1 MKLWI
6 YVLRRLALTIPV
18 LLGVTLITFYLSYGM
33 GDPLAAYVTEKTTDA
48 QYEALAEKHGINEPI
63 SVQYVIYLHSVITF
77 DWGYSEVV
85 DTPVSEALKY
95 RFAAT
100 LELSILAFVVAVVTA
115 LPLGIYSSIR
125 QNRWHDHSIRFFAL
139 LGSAIPIFW
148 FALILQ
154 YIVVELNSYGLLDNW
169 PITYRTDAQLWEIED
184 PIETPTNFLLV
195 DAIAA
200 GSWIHLKD
208 ALQHMILPATV
219 LAYGSMAT
227 IIRLMR
233 GNMLDVL
240 GQDYIRTA
248 RAKGLS
254 EIRIVIVHA
263 LRGGILPV
271 ISFLGPAI
279 AGLLAGSFVVETIFQ
294 INGVGRFYV
303 QAAFNRDYTMILG
316 TSILF
321 TFMTLT
327 FVLISDI
334 MASFLNPTLRDSG
347 GLE

>member
-1 MKLWI
+1 LIQLILK
-6 YVLRRLALTIPV
+6 RLFTYIPV
-18 LLGVTLITFYLSYGM
+18 LLVVVIVTFLMIHAAPGGPFDAERVASPEIIEKLNEAYNLDKPIHVQIYNYLFNAIQ
-33 GDPLAAYVTEKTTDA
+33 GDFGPSFKYPGRTVTELIMSGLPTTI
-48 QYEALAEKHGINEPI
+48 ELA
-63 SVQYVIYLHSVITF
+63 IY
-77 DWGYSEVV
+77 
-85 DTPVSEALKY
+85 
-95 RFAAT
+95 
-100 LELSILAFVVAVVTA
+100 SILFAIFLGVISGLVASLNPGKILDIVPMSIS
-115 LPLGIYSSIR
+115 LLGICIPSI
-125 QNRWHDHSIRFFAL
+125 I
-139 LGSAIPIFW
+139 LGPVLVLIFGIW
-148 FALILQ
+148 YEVLP
-154 YIVVELNSYGLLDNW
+154 VYGWGDN
-169 PITYRTDAQLWEIED
+169 PGD
-184 PIETPTNFLLV
+184 
-195 DAIAA
+195 
-200 GSWIHLKD
+200 K
-208 ALQHMILPATV
+208 ILPTIT
-219 LAYGSMAT
+219 LGTAYAA
-227 IIRLMR
+227 IFARLTR
-233 GNMLDVL
+233 GGMLEIL

>member
-1 MKLWI
+1 MIQLILK
-6 YVLRRLALTIPV
+6 RLFTYIPV
-18 LLGVTLITFYLSYGM
+18 LLVVVIITFLMVHAAPGGPFDAERVASPEIIEKLNEAYNLDKPIHVQIYNYLFNAIQ
-33 GDPLAAYVTEKTTDA
+33 GDFGPSFKYPGRSVTELIMSGLPTTI
-48 QYEALAEKHGINEPI
+48 ELA
-63 SVQYVIYLHSVITF
+63 IY
-77 DWGYSEVV
+77 
-85 DTPVSEALKY
+85 
-95 RFAAT
+95 
-100 LELSILAFVVAVVTA
+100 SILFAIFLGVISGLVASLNPGKILDIVPMSIS
-115 LPLGIYSSIR
+115 LLGICIPSI
-125 QNRWHDHSIRFFAL
+125 I
-139 LGSAIPIFW
+139 LGPVLVLIFGIW
-148 FALILQ
+148 YEVLP
-154 YIVVELNSYGLLDNW
+154 VYGWGDN
-169 PITYRTDAQLWEIED
+169 PGD
-184 PIETPTNFLLV
+184 
-195 DAIAA
+195 
-200 GSWIHLKD
+200 K
-208 ALQHMILPATV
+208 ILPTIT
-219 LAYGSMAT
+219 LGTAYAA
-227 IIRLMR
+227 IFARLTR
-233 GNMLDVL
+233 GGMLEVL

-334 MASFLNPTLRDSG
+334 VASFLNPTLRDSG

>member
-1 MKLWI
+1 MIQLILK
-6 YVLRRLALTIPV
+6 RLFTYIPV
-18 LLGVTLITFYLSYGM
+18 LLVVVIITFLMVHAAPGGPFDAERVASPEIIEKLNEAYNLDKPIHVQIYNYLFNAIQ
-33 GDPLAAYVTEKTTDA
+33 GDFGPSFKYPGRSVTELIMSGLPTTI
-48 QYEALAEKHGINEPI
+48 ELA
-63 SVQYVIYLHSVITF
+63 IY
-77 DWGYSEVV
+77 
-85 DTPVSEALKY
+85 
-95 RFAAT
+95 
-100 LELSILAFVVAVVTA
+100 SILFAIFLGVISGLVASLNPGKILDIVPMSIS
-115 LPLGIYSSIR
+115 LLGICIPSI
-125 QNRWHDHSIRFFAL
+125 I
-139 LGSAIPIFW
+139 LGPVLVLIFGIW
-148 FALILQ
+148 YEVLPV
-154 YIVVELNSYGLLDNW
+154 YGWGDNSGD
-169 PITYRTDAQLWEIED
+169 
-184 PIETPTNFLLV
+184 
-195 DAIAA
+195 
-200 GSWIHLKD
+200 K
-208 ALQHMILPATV
+208 ILPTIT
-219 LAYGSMAT
+219 LGTAYAA
-227 IIRLMR
+227 IFARLTR
-233 GNMLDVL
+233 GGMLEIL

-334 MASFLNPTLRDSG
+334 VASFLNPTLRDSG

>member
-1 MKLWI
+1 MIQLILK
-6 YVLRRLALTIPV
+6 RLFTYIPV
-18 LLGVTLITFYLSYGM
+18 LLVVVIITFLMIHAAPGGPFDAERVASPEIIDKLNEAYNLDKPIHVQIYNYLFNAIQ
-33 GDPLAAYVTEKTTDA
+33 GDFGPSFKYPGRTVTELIMSGLPTTI
-48 QYEALAEKHGINEPI
+48 ELA
-63 SVQYVIYLHSVITF
+63 IY
-77 DWGYSEVV
+77 
-85 DTPVSEALKY
+85 
-95 RFAAT
+95 
-100 LELSILAFVVAVVTA
+100 SILFAIFLGVISGLVASLNPGKILDIVPMSIS
-115 LPLGIYSSIR
+115 LLGICIPSI
-125 QNRWHDHSIRFFAL
+125 I
-139 LGSAIPIFW
+139 LGPVLVLIFGIW
-148 FALILQ
+148 YEVLP
-154 YIVVELNSYGLLDNW
+154 VYGWGDN
-169 PITYRTDAQLWEIED
+169 PGD
-184 PIETPTNFLLV
+184 
-195 DAIAA
+195 
-200 GSWIHLKD
+200 K
-208 ALQHMILPATV
+208 ILPTIT
-219 LAYGSMAT
+219 LGTAYAA
-227 IIRLMR
+227 IFARLTR
-233 GNMLDVL
+233 GGMLEIL

-294 INGVGRFYV
+294 INEVGRFYV

-334 MASFLNPTLRDSG
+334 AASFLNPTLRDSG

>member
-1 MKLWI
+1 LIQLILK
-6 YVLRRLALTIPV
+6 RLFTYIPV
-18 LLGVTLITFYLSYGM
+18 LLVVVIITFLMIHAAPGGPFDAERVASPEIIEKLNEAYNLDKPIHVQIYNYLFNAIQ
-33 GDPLAAYVTEKTTDA
+33 GDFGPSFKYPGRTVTELIMSGLPTTI
-48 QYEALAEKHGINEPI
+48 ELA
-63 SVQYVIYLHSVITF
+63 IY
-77 DWGYSEVV
+77 
-85 DTPVSEALKY
+85 
-95 RFAAT
+95 
-100 LELSILAFVVAVVTA
+100 SILFAIFLGVISGLVASLNPGKILDIVPMSIS
-115 LPLGIYSSIR
+115 LLGICIPSI
-125 QNRWHDHSIRFFAL
+125 I
-139 LGSAIPIFW
+139 LGPVLVLIFGIW
-148 FALILQ
+148 YEVLP
-154 YIVVELNSYGLLDNW
+154 VYGWGDN
-169 PITYRTDAQLWEIED
+169 PGD
-184 PIETPTNFLLV
+184 
-195 DAIAA
+195 
-200 GSWIHLKD
+200 K
-208 ALQHMILPATV
+208 ILPTIT
-219 LAYGSMAT
+219 LGTAYAA
-227 IIRLMR
+227 IFARLTR
-233 GNMLDVL
+233 GGMLEIL

-334 MASFLNPTLRDSG
+334 VASFLNPTLRDSG

>member
-1 MKLWI
+1 MIQLILK
-6 YVLRRLALTIPV
+6 RLFTYIPV
-18 LLGVTLITFYLSYGM
+18 LLVVVIITFLMVHAAPGGPFDAERVASPEIIEKLNEAYKLDKPIHVQIYNYLFNAIQ
-33 GDPLAAYVTEKTTDA
+33 GDFGPSFKYPGRSVTELIMSGLPTTI
-48 QYEALAEKHGINEPI
+48 ELA
-63 SVQYVIYLHSVITF
+63 IY
-77 DWGYSEVV
+77 
-85 DTPVSEALKY
+85 
-95 RFAAT
+95 
-100 LELSILAFVVAVVTA
+100 SILFAIFLGVISGLVASLNPGKILDIVPMSIS
-115 LPLGIYSSIR
+115 LLGICIPSI
-125 QNRWHDHSIRFFAL
+125 I
-139 LGSAIPIFW
+139 LGPVLVLIFGIW
-148 FALILQ
+148 YEVLP
-154 YIVVELNSYGLLDNW
+154 VYGWGDN
-169 PITYRTDAQLWEIED
+169 PGD
-184 PIETPTNFLLV
+184 
-195 DAIAA
+195 
-200 GSWIHLKD
+200 K
-208 ALQHMILPATV
+208 ILPTIT
-219 LAYGSMAT
+219 LGTAYAA
-227 IIRLMR
+227 IFARLTR
-233 GNMLDVL
+233 GGMLEIL

-254 EIRIVIVHA
+254 EIRIVTVHA

-334 MASFLNPTLRDSG
+334 VASFLNPTLRDSG

>member
-1 MKLWI
+1 MIQLILK
-6 YVLRRLALTIPV
+6 RLFTYIPV
-18 LLGVTLITFYLSYGM
+18 LLVVVIITFLMIHAAPGGPFDAERVASPEIIEKLNEAYNLDKPLHVQIYNYLFNAIQ
-33 GDPLAAYVTEKTTDA
+33 GDFGPSFKYPGRTVTELSMSGLPTTI
-48 QYEALAEKHGINEPI
+48 ELA
-63 SVQYVIYLHSVITF
+63 IY
-77 DWGYSEVV
+77 
-85 DTPVSEALKY
+85 
-95 RFAAT
+95 
-100 LELSILAFVVAVVTA
+100 SILFAIFLGVISGLVASLNPGKILDIVPMSIS
-115 LPLGIYSSIR
+115 LLGICIPSI
-125 QNRWHDHSIRFFAL
+125 I
-139 LGSAIPIFW
+139 LGPVLVLIFGIW
-148 FALILQ
+148 YEVLP
-154 YIVVELNSYGLLDNW
+154 VYGWGDN
-169 PITYRTDAQLWEIED
+169 PGD
-184 PIETPTNFLLV
+184 
-195 DAIAA
+195 
-200 GSWIHLKD
+200 K
-208 ALQHMILPATV
+208 ILPTIT
-219 LAYGSMAT
+219 LGTAYAA
-227 IIRLMR
+227 IFARLTR
-233 GNMLDVL
+233 GGMLEIL

-334 MASFLNPTLRDSG
+334 VASFLNPTLRDSG

>member
-1 MKLWI
+1 MIQLILK
-6 YVLRRLALTIPV
+6 RLFTYIPV
-18 LLGVTLITFYLSYGM
+18 LLVVVIITFLMIHAAPGGPFDAERVASPEIIEKLNEAYNLDKPIHVQIYNYLFNAIQ
-33 GDPLAAYVTEKTTDA
+33 GDFGPSFKYPGRTVTELIMSGLPTTI
-48 QYEALAEKHGINEPI
+48 ELA
-63 SVQYVIYLHSVITF
+63 IY
-77 DWGYSEVV
+77 
-85 DTPVSEALKY
+85 
-95 RFAAT
+95 
-100 LELSILAFVVAVVTA
+100 SILFAIFLGVISGLVASLNPGKILDIVPMSIS
-115 LPLGIYSSIR
+115 LLGICIPSI
-125 QNRWHDHSIRFFAL
+125 I
-139 LGSAIPIFW
+139 LGPVLVLIFGIWYEVLPI
-148 FALILQ
+148 
-154 YIVVELNSYGLLDNW
+154 YGWGDN
-169 PITYRTDAQLWEIED
+169 PGD
-184 PIETPTNFLLV
+184 
-195 DAIAA
+195 
-200 GSWIHLKD
+200 K
-208 ALQHMILPATV
+208 ILPTIT
-219 LAYGSMAT
+219 LGTAYAA
-227 IIRLMR
+227 IFARLTR
-233 GNMLDVL
+233 GGMLEIL

-254 EIRIVIVHA
+254 EIRIVVVHA

-334 MASFLNPTLRDSG
+334 LASFLNPTLRDSG

>member
-1 MKLWI
+1 MIQLILK
-6 YVLRRLALTIPV
+6 RLFTYIPV
-18 LLGVTLITFYLSYGM
+18 LLVVVIVTFLMIHAAPGGPFDAERVASPEIIEKLNEAYNLDKPIHVQIYNYLFNAIQ
-33 GDPLAAYVTEKTTDA
+33 GDFGPSFKYPGRSVTELIMSGLPTTI
-48 QYEALAEKHGINEPI
+48 ELA
-63 SVQYVIYLHSVITF
+63 IY
-77 DWGYSEVV
+77 
-85 DTPVSEALKY
+85 
-95 RFAAT
+95 
-100 LELSILAFVVAVVTA
+100 SILFAIFLGVISGLVASLNPGKILDIVPMSIS
-115 LPLGIYSSIR
+115 LLGICIPSI
-125 QNRWHDHSIRFFAL
+125 I
-139 LGSAIPIFW
+139 LGPVLVLIFGIW
-148 FALILQ
+148 YEVLP
-154 YIVVELNSYGLLDNW
+154 VYGWGDN
-169 PITYRTDAQLWEIED
+169 PGD
-184 PIETPTNFLLV
+184 
-195 DAIAA
+195 
-200 GSWIHLKD
+200 K
-208 ALQHMILPATV
+208 ILPTIT
-219 LAYGSMAT
+219 LGTAYAA
-227 IIRLMR
+227 IFARLTR
-233 GNMLDVL
+233 GGMLEIL

-334 MASFLNPTLRDSG
+334 VASFLNPTLRDSG

>member
-1 MKLWI
+1 MIQLILK
-6 YVLRRLALTIPV
+6 RLFTYIPV
-18 LLGVTLITFYLSYGM
+18 LLVVVIITFLMIHAAPGGPFDAERVASPEIIEKLNEAYNLDKPIHVQIYNYLINAIQ
-33 GDPLAAYVTEKTTDA
+33 GDFGPSFKYPGRTVTELVMSGLPTTV
-48 QYEALAEKHGINEPI
+48 ELA
-63 SVQYVIYLHSVITF
+63 IY
-77 DWGYSEVV
+77 
-85 DTPVSEALKY
+85 
-95 RFAAT
+95 
-100 LELSILAFVVAVVTA
+100 SILFAIFLGVISGLVASLNPGKILDIVPMSIS
-115 LPLGIYSSIR
+115 LLGICIPSI
-125 QNRWHDHSIRFFAL
+125 I
-139 LGSAIPIFW
+139 LGPVLVLIFGIW
-148 FALILQ
+148 YEVLP
-154 YIVVELNSYGLLDNW
+154 VYGWGDN
-169 PITYRTDAQLWEIED
+169 PGD
-184 PIETPTNFLLV
+184 
-195 DAIAA
+195 
-200 GSWIHLKD
+200 K
-208 ALQHMILPATV
+208 ILPTIT
-219 LAYGSMAT
+219 LGTAYAA
-227 IIRLMR
+227 IFARLTR
-233 GNMLDVL
+233 GGMLEIL

-334 MASFLNPTLRDSG
+334 AASFLNPTLRDSG

>member
-1 MKLWI
+1 MIQLILK
-6 YVLRRLALTIPV
+6 RLFTYIPV
-18 LLGVTLITFYLSYGM
+18 LLVVVIITFLMVHAAPGGPFDAERVASPEIIEKLNEAYNLDKPLHVQIYNYLFNAIQ
-33 GDPLAAYVTEKTTDA
+33 GDFGPSFKYPGRTVTELIMSGLPTTI
-48 QYEALAEKHGINEPI
+48 ELA
-63 SVQYVIYLHSVITF
+63 IY
-77 DWGYSEVV
+77 
-85 DTPVSEALKY
+85 
-95 RFAAT
+95 
-100 LELSILAFVVAVVTA
+100 SILFAIFLGVISGLVASLNPGKILDLVPMSIS
-115 LPLGIYSSIR
+115 LLGICIPSI
-125 QNRWHDHSIRFFAL
+125 I
-139 LGSAIPIFW
+139 LGPVLVLIFGIW
-148 FALILQ
+148 YEVLP
-154 YIVVELNSYGLLDNW
+154 VYGWGDN
-169 PITYRTDAQLWEIED
+169 PGD
-184 PIETPTNFLLV
+184 
-195 DAIAA
+195 
-200 GSWIHLKD
+200 K
-208 ALQHMILPATV
+208 ILPTIT
-219 LAYGSMAT
+219 LGTAYAA
-227 IIRLMR
+227 IFARLTR
-233 GNMLDVL
+233 GGMLEIL

-254 EIRIVIVHA
+254 EIMIVIVHA

-334 MASFLNPTLRDSG
+334 VASFLNPTLRDSG

>member
-1 MKLWI
+1 MIQLILK
-6 YVLRRLALTIPV
+6 RLFTYIPV
-18 LLGVTLITFYLSYGM
+18 LLVVVIITFLMIHAAPGGPFDAERVASPEIIEKLNEAYNLDKPLHVQIYNYLFNAIQ
-33 GDPLAAYVTEKTTDA
+33 GDFGPSFKYPGRTVTELIMSGLPTTI
-48 QYEALAEKHGINEPI
+48 ELA
-63 SVQYVIYLHSVITF
+63 IY
-77 DWGYSEVV
+77 
-85 DTPVSEALKY
+85 
-95 RFAAT
+95 
-100 LELSILAFVVAVVTA
+100 SILFAIFLGVISGLVASLNPGKILDIVPMSIS
-115 LPLGIYSSIR
+115 LLGICIPSI
-125 QNRWHDHSIRFFAL
+125 I
-139 LGSAIPIFW
+139 LGPVLVLIFGIW
-148 FALILQ
+148 YEVLP
-154 YIVVELNSYGLLDNW
+154 VYGWGDN
-169 PITYRTDAQLWEIED
+169 PGD
-184 PIETPTNFLLV
+184 
-195 DAIAA
+195 
-200 GSWIHLKD
+200 K
-208 ALQHMILPATV
+208 ILPTIT
-219 LAYGSMAT
+219 LGTAYAA
-227 IIRLMR
+227 IFARLTR
-233 GNMLDVL
+233 GGMLEIL

-334 MASFLNPTLRDSG
+334 VASFLNPTLRDSG

>member
-1 MKLWI
+1 MIQLILK
-6 YVLRRLALTIPV
+6 RLFTYIPV
-18 LLGVTLITFYLSYGM
+18 LLVVVIITFLMIHAAPGGPFDAERVASPEIIEKLNEAYNLDKPIHVQIYNYLFNAIQ
-33 GDPLAAYVTEKTTDA
+33 GDFGPSFKYPGRTVAELIMSGLPTTIELAIYSIFFAIFLGV
-48 QYEALAEKHGINEPI
+48 I
-63 SVQYVIYLHSVITF
+63 SGLVASLNPGKILDIV
-77 DWGYSEVV
+77 
-85 DTPVSEALKY
+85 PM
-95 RFAAT
+95 
-100 LELSILAFVVAVVTA
+100 SISL
-115 LPLGIYSSIR
+115 LGICIPSI
-125 QNRWHDHSIRFFAL
+125 I
-139 LGSAIPIFW
+139 LGPVLVLIFGIW
-148 FALILQ
+148 YEVLP
-154 YIVVELNSYGLLDNW
+154 VYGWGDN
-169 PITYRTDAQLWEIED
+169 PGD
-184 PIETPTNFLLV
+184 
-195 DAIAA
+195 
-200 GSWIHLKD
+200 K
-208 ALQHMILPATV
+208 ILPTIT
-219 LAYGSMAT
+219 LGTAYAA
-227 IIRLMR
+227 IFARLTR
-233 GNMLDVL
+233 GGMLEIL

-334 MASFLNPTLRDSG
+334 VASFLNPTLRDSG

>member
-1 MKLWI
+1 MIQLFLK
-6 YVLRRLALTIPV
+6 RLFTYIPV
-18 LLGVTLITFYLSYGM
+18 LLVVVIITFLMIHAAPGGPFDAERVASPEIIEKLNEAYNLDKPIHVQIYNYLFNAIQ
-33 GDPLAAYVTEKTTDA
+33 GDFGPSFKYPGRTVTELIMSGLPTTI
-48 QYEALAEKHGINEPI
+48 ELA
-63 SVQYVIYLHSVITF
+63 IY
-77 DWGYSEVV
+77 
-85 DTPVSEALKY
+85 
-95 RFAAT
+95 
-100 LELSILAFVVAVVTA
+100 SILFAIFLGVISGLVASLNPGKILDIVPMSIS
-115 LPLGIYSSIR
+115 LLGICIPSI
-125 QNRWHDHSIRFFAL
+125 I
-139 LGSAIPIFW
+139 LGPVLVLIFGIW
-148 FALILQ
+148 YEVLP
-154 YIVVELNSYGLLDNW
+154 VYGWGDN
-169 PITYRTDAQLWEIED
+169 PGD
-184 PIETPTNFLLV
+184 
-195 DAIAA
+195 
-200 GSWIHLKD
+200 K
-208 ALQHMILPATV
+208 ILPTIT
-219 LAYGSMAT
+219 LGTAYAA
-227 IIRLMR
+227 IFARLTR
-233 GNMLDVL
+233 GGMLEIL

-334 MASFLNPTLRDSG
+334 VASFLNPTLRDSG

>member
-1 MKLWI
+1 MIQLILK
-6 YVLRRLALTIPV
+6 RLFTYIPV
-18 LLGVTLITFYLSYGM
+18 LLVVVIITFLMIHAAPGGPFDAERVASPEIIEKLNEAYNLDKPIYIQIYNYLFNAIQ
-33 GDPLAAYVTEKTTDA
+33 GDFGPSFKYPGRTVTELIMSGLPTTI
-48 QYEALAEKHGINEPI
+48 ELA
-63 SVQYVIYLHSVITF
+63 IY
-77 DWGYSEVV
+77 
-85 DTPVSEALKY
+85 
-95 RFAAT
+95 
-100 LELSILAFVVAVVTA
+100 SILFAIFLGVISGLVASLNPGKILDIVPMSIS
-115 LPLGIYSSIR
+115 LLGICIPSI
-125 QNRWHDHSIRFFAL
+125 I
-139 LGSAIPIFW
+139 LGPVLVLIFGIW
-148 FALILQ
+148 YEVLP
-154 YIVVELNSYGLLDNW
+154 VYGWGDN
-169 PITYRTDAQLWEIED
+169 PGD
-184 PIETPTNFLLV
+184 
-195 DAIAA
+195 
-200 GSWIHLKD
+200 K
-208 ALQHMILPATV
+208 ILPTIT
-219 LAYGSMAT
+219 LGTAYAA
-227 IIRLMR
+227 IFARLTR
-233 GNMLDVL
+233 GGMLEIL

-294 INGVGRFYV
+294 INGIGRFYV

-334 MASFLNPTLRDSG
+334 VASFLNPTLRDSG

>member
-1 MKLWI
+1 MIQLILK
-6 YVLRRLALTIPV
+6 RLFTYIPV
-18 LLGVTLITFYLSYGM
+18 LLVVVIITFLMVHAAPGGPFDAERVASPEIIEKLNEAYNLDKPIHVQIYNYLFNAIQ
-33 GDPLAAYVTEKTTDA
+33 GDFGPSFKYPGRSVTELIMSGLPTTI
-48 QYEALAEKHGINEPI
+48 ELA
-63 SVQYVIYLHSVITF
+63 IY
-77 DWGYSEVV
+77 
-85 DTPVSEALKY
+85 
-95 RFAAT
+95 
-100 LELSILAFVVAVVTA
+100 SILFAIFLGVISGLVASLNPGKILDLVPMSIS
-115 LPLGIYSSIR
+115 LLGICIPSI
-125 QNRWHDHSIRFFAL
+125 I
-139 LGSAIPIFW
+139 LGPVLVLIFGIW
-148 FALILQ
+148 YEVLP
-154 YIVVELNSYGLLDNW
+154 VYGWGDN
-169 PITYRTDAQLWEIED
+169 PGD
-184 PIETPTNFLLV
+184 
-195 DAIAA
+195 
-200 GSWIHLKD
+200 K
-208 ALQHMILPATV
+208 ILPTIT
-219 LAYGSMAT
+219 LGTAYAA
-227 IIRLMR
+227 IFARLTR
-233 GNMLDVL
+233 GGMLEIL

-334 MASFLNPTLRDSG
+334 VASFLNPTLRDSG

>member
-1 MKLWI
+1 MIQLILK
-6 YVLRRLALTIPV
+6 RLFTYIPV
-18 LLGVTLITFYLSYGM
+18 LLVVVIITFLMIHAAPGGPFDAERVASPEIIEKLNEAYNLDKPIHVQIYNYLFNAIQ
-33 GDPLAAYVTEKTTDA
+33 GDFGPSFKYPGRTVTELIMSGLPTTI
-48 QYEALAEKHGINEPI
+48 ELA
-63 SVQYVIYLHSVITF
+63 IY
-77 DWGYSEVV
+77 
-85 DTPVSEALKY
+85 
-95 RFAAT
+95 
-100 LELSILAFVVAVVTA
+100 SILFAIFLGVISGLVASLNPGKILDIVPMSIS
-115 LPLGIYSSIR
+115 LLGICIPSI
-125 QNRWHDHSIRFFAL
+125 ILGPAL
-139 LGSAIPIFW
+139 VLIFGIW
-148 FALILQ
+148 YEVLP
-154 YIVVELNSYGLLDNW
+154 VYGWGDN
-169 PITYRTDAQLWEIED
+169 PGD
-184 PIETPTNFLLV
+184 
-195 DAIAA
+195 
-200 GSWIHLKD
+200 K
-208 ALQHMILPATV
+208 ILPTIT
-219 LAYGSMAT
+219 LGTAYAA
-227 IIRLMR
+227 IFARLTR
-233 GNMLDVL
+233 GGMLEIL

-334 MASFLNPTLRDSG
+334 VASFLNPTLRDSG

>member
-1 MKLWI
+1 MIQLILK
-6 YVLRRLALTIPV
+6 RLFTYIPV
-18 LLGVTLITFYLSYGM
+18 LLVVVIVTFLMIHAAPGGPFDAERVASPEIIEKLNEAYNLDKPIYIQIYNYLFNAIQ
-33 GDPLAAYVTEKTTDA
+33 GDFGPSFKYPGRTVTELIMSGLPTTI
-48 QYEALAEKHGINEPI
+48 ELA
-63 SVQYVIYLHSVITF
+63 IY
-77 DWGYSEVV
+77 
-85 DTPVSEALKY
+85 
-95 RFAAT
+95 
-100 LELSILAFVVAVVTA
+100 SILFAIFLGVISGLVASLNPGKILDIVPMSIS
-115 LPLGIYSSIR
+115 LLGICIPSI
-125 QNRWHDHSIRFFAL
+125 I
-139 LGSAIPIFW
+139 LGPVLVLIFGIW
-148 FALILQ
+148 YEVLP
-154 YIVVELNSYGLLDNW
+154 VYGWGDN
-169 PITYRTDAQLWEIED
+169 PGD
-184 PIETPTNFLLV
+184 
-195 DAIAA
+195 
-200 GSWIHLKD
+200 K
-208 ALQHMILPATV
+208 ILPTIT
-219 LAYGSMAT
+219 LGTAYAA
-227 IIRLMR
+227 IFARLTR
-233 GNMLDVL
+233 GGMLEIL

-334 MASFLNPTLRDSG
+334 VASFLNPTLRDSG

>member
-1 MKLWI
+1 MIQLILK
-6 YVLRRLALTIPV
+6 RLFTYIPV
-18 LLGVTLITFYLSYGM
+18 LLVVVIITFLMIHAAPGGPFDAERVASPEIIEKLNEAYNLDKPIHVQIYNYLFNAIQ
-33 GDPLAAYVTEKTTDA
+33 GDFGPSFKYPGRTVTELIMSGLPTTI
-48 QYEALAEKHGINEPI
+48 ELA
-63 SVQYVIYLHSVITF
+63 IY
-77 DWGYSEVV
+77 
-85 DTPVSEALKY
+85 
-95 RFAAT
+95 
-100 LELSILAFVVAVVTA
+100 SILFAIFLGVISGLVASLNPGKILDIVPMSIS
-115 LPLGIYSSIR
+115 LLGICIPSI
-125 QNRWHDHSIRFFAL
+125 I
-139 LGSAIPIFW
+139 LGPSLVLIFGIW
-148 FALILQ
+148 YEVLP
-154 YIVVELNSYGLLDNW
+154 VYGWGDN
-169 PITYRTDAQLWEIED
+169 PGD
-184 PIETPTNFLLV
+184 
-195 DAIAA
+195 
-200 GSWIHLKD
+200 K
-208 ALQHMILPATV
+208 ILPTIT
-219 LAYGSMAT
+219 LGTAYAA
-227 IIRLMR
+227 IFARLTR
-233 GNMLDVL
+233 GGMLEIL

-334 MASFLNPTLRDSG
+334 VASFLNPTLRDSG

>member
-1 MKLWI
+1 MIQLILK
-6 YVLRRLALTIPV
+6 RLFTYIPV
-18 LLGVTLITFYLSYGM
+18 LLVVVIITFLMIHAAPGGPFDAERVASPEIIEKLNEAYNLDKPIHVQIYNYLFNAIQ
-33 GDPLAAYVTEKTTDA
+33 GDFGPSFKYPGRTVTELIMSGLPTTI
-48 QYEALAEKHGINEPI
+48 ELA
-63 SVQYVIYLHSVITF
+63 IY
-77 DWGYSEVV
+77 
-85 DTPVSEALKY
+85 
-95 RFAAT
+95 
-100 LELSILAFVVAVVTA
+100 SILFAIFLGVISGLVASLNPGKILDIVPMSIS
-115 LPLGIYSSIR
+115 LLGICIPSI
-125 QNRWHDHSIRFFAL
+125 I
-139 LGSAIPIFW
+139 LGPVLVLIFGIW
-148 FALILQ
+148 YEVLP
-154 YIVVELNSYGLLDNW
+154 VYGWGDN
-169 PITYRTDAQLWEIED
+169 PGD
-184 PIETPTNFLLV
+184 
-195 DAIAA
+195 
-200 GSWIHLKD
+200 K
-208 ALQHMILPATV
+208 ILPTIT
-219 LAYGSMAT
+219 LGTAYAA
-227 IIRLMR
+227 IFARLTR
-233 GNMLDVL
+233 GGMLEIL

-303 QAAFNRDYTMILG
+303 QAAFNRDYMMILG

-334 MASFLNPTLRDSG
+334 IASFLNPTLRDSG

>member
-1 MKLWI
+1 LIQLILK
-6 YVLRRLALTIPV
+6 RLFTYIPV
-18 LLGVTLITFYLSYGM
+18 LLVVVIITFLMIHAAPGGPFDAERVASPEIIEKLNEAYNLDKPIHVQIYNYLFNAIQ
-33 GDPLAAYVTEKTTDA
+33 GDFGPSFKYPGRTVAELIMSGLPTTVELA
-48 QYEALAEKHGINEPI
+48 
-63 SVQYVIYLHSVITF
+63 IY
-77 DWGYSEVV
+77 
-85 DTPVSEALKY
+85 
-95 RFAAT
+95 
-100 LELSILAFVVAVVTA
+100 SILFAIFLGVISGLVASLNPGKILDIVPMSIS
-115 LPLGIYSSIR
+115 LLGICIPSI
-125 QNRWHDHSIRFFAL
+125 I
-139 LGSAIPIFW
+139 LGPVLVLIFGIW
-148 FALILQ
+148 YEVLP
-154 YIVVELNSYGLLDNW
+154 VYGWGDN
-169 PITYRTDAQLWEIED
+169 PGD
-184 PIETPTNFLLV
+184 
-195 DAIAA
+195 
-200 GSWIHLKD
+200 K
-208 ALQHMILPATV
+208 ILPTIT
-219 LAYGSMAT
+219 LGTAYAA
-227 IIRLMR
+227 IFARLTR
-233 GNMLDVL
+233 GGMLEIL

-254 EIRIVIVHA
+254 EIRIVIIHA

-334 MASFLNPTLRDSG
+334 VASFLNPTLRDSG

>member
-1 MKLWI
+1 MIQLILK
-6 YVLRRLALTIPV
+6 RLFTYIPV
-18 LLGVTLITFYLSYGM
+18 LLVVVIITFLMIHAAPGGPFDAERVASPEIIEKLNEAYNLDKPVHVQIYNYLFNAIQ
-33 GDPLAAYVTEKTTDA
+33 GDFGPSFKYPGRTVTELIMSGLPTTI
-48 QYEALAEKHGINEPI
+48 ELAIYSIFFAIFLGVI
-63 SVQYVIYLHSVITF
+63 SGLVASLNPGKILDIV
-77 DWGYSEVV
+77 
-85 DTPVSEALKY
+85 PM
-95 RFAAT
+95 
-100 LELSILAFVVAVVTA
+100 SISL
-115 LPLGIYSSIR
+115 LGICIPSI
-125 QNRWHDHSIRFFAL
+125 I
-139 LGSAIPIFW
+139 LGPVLVLIFGIW
-148 FALILQ
+148 YEVLP
-154 YIVVELNSYGLLDNW
+154 VYGWGDN
-169 PITYRTDAQLWEIED
+169 PGD
-184 PIETPTNFLLV
+184 
-195 DAIAA
+195 
-200 GSWIHLKD
+200 K
-208 ALQHMILPATV
+208 ILPTIT
-219 LAYGSMAT
+219 LGTAYAA
-227 IIRLMR
+227 IFARLTR
-233 GNMLDVL
+233 GGMLEIL

-334 MASFLNPTLRDSG
+334 VASFLNPTLRDSG

>member
-1 MKLWI
+1 MIHAAPGGPFDAERVASPEIIDKLNEAYNLDKPIHVQI
-6 YVLRRLALTIPV
+6 YN
-18 LLGVTLITFYLSYGM
+18 YLFNAIQ
-33 GDPLAAYVTEKTTDA
+33 GDFGPSFKYPGRTVTELIMSGLPT
-48 QYEALAEKHGINEPI
+48 
-63 SVQYVIYLHSVITF
+63 
-77 DWGYSEVV
+77 
-85 DTPVSEALKY
+85 
-95 RFAAT
+95 T
-100 LELSILAFVVAVVTA
+100 LELAIYSILFAIFLGVISGLVASLNPGKILDIVPMSIS
-115 LPLGIYSSIR
+115 LLGICIPSI
-125 QNRWHDHSIRFFAL
+125 I
-139 LGSAIPIFW
+139 LGPVLVLIFGIW
-148 FALILQ
+148 YEVLP
-154 YIVVELNSYGLLDNW
+154 VYGWGDN
-169 PITYRTDAQLWEIED
+169 PGD
-184 PIETPTNFLLV
+184 
-195 DAIAA
+195 
-200 GSWIHLKD
+200 K
-208 ALQHMILPATV
+208 ILPTIT
-219 LAYGSMAT
+219 LGTAYAA
-227 IIRLMR
+227 IFARLTR
-233 GNMLDVL
+233 GGMLEIL

-334 MASFLNPTLRDSG
+334 VASFLNPTLRDSG

>member
-1 MKLWI
+1 MIQLILK
-6 YVLRRLALTIPV
+6 RLFTYIPV
-18 LLGVTLITFYLSYGM
+18 LLVVVIITFLMIHAAPGGPFDAERVASPEIIEKLNEAYNLDKPIHVQIYNYLFNAIQ
-33 GDPLAAYVTEKTTDA
+33 GDFGPSFKYPGRSVTELIMSGLPTTI
-48 QYEALAEKHGINEPI
+48 ELA
-63 SVQYVIYLHSVITF
+63 IY
-77 DWGYSEVV
+77 
-85 DTPVSEALKY
+85 
-95 RFAAT
+95 
-100 LELSILAFVVAVVTA
+100 SILFAILLGVISGLVASLNPGKILDIVPMSIS
-115 LPLGIYSSIR
+115 LLGICIPSI
-125 QNRWHDHSIRFFAL
+125 I
-139 LGSAIPIFW
+139 LGPVLVLIFGIW
-148 FALILQ
+148 YEVLP
-154 YIVVELNSYGLLDNW
+154 VYGWGDN
-169 PITYRTDAQLWEIED
+169 PGD
-184 PIETPTNFLLV
+184 
-195 DAIAA
+195 
-200 GSWIHLKD
+200 K
-208 ALQHMILPATV
+208 ILPTIT
-219 LAYGSMAT
+219 LGTAYAA
-227 IIRLMR
+227 IFARLTR
-233 GNMLDVL
+233 GGMLEIL

-334 MASFLNPTLRDSG
+334 VASFLNPTLRDSG

>member
-1 MKLWI
+1 MIQLILK
-6 YVLRRLALTIPV
+6 RLFTYIPV
-18 LLGVTLITFYLSYGM
+18 LLVVVIITFLMIHAAPGGPFDAERVASPEIIEKLNEAYNLDKPIHVQIYNYLYNAIQ
-33 GDPLAAYVTEKTTDA
+33 GDFGPSFKYPGRTVTELIMSGLPTTI
-48 QYEALAEKHGINEPI
+48 ELA
-63 SVQYVIYLHSVITF
+63 IY
-77 DWGYSEVV
+77 
-85 DTPVSEALKY
+85 
-95 RFAAT
+95 
-100 LELSILAFVVAVVTA
+100 SILFAIFLGVISGLVASLNPGKILDIVPMSIS
-115 LPLGIYSSIR
+115 LLGICIPSI
-125 QNRWHDHSIRFFAL
+125 I
-139 LGSAIPIFW
+139 LGPVLVLIFGIW
-148 FALILQ
+148 YEVLP
-154 YIVVELNSYGLLDNW
+154 VYGWGDN
-169 PITYRTDAQLWEIED
+169 PGD
-184 PIETPTNFLLV
+184 
-195 DAIAA
+195 
-200 GSWIHLKD
+200 K
-208 ALQHMILPATV
+208 ILPTIT
-219 LAYGSMAT
+219 LGTAYAA
-227 IIRLMR
+227 IFARLTR
-233 GNMLDVL
+233 GGMLEIL

>member
-1 MKLWI
+1 MIQLILK
-6 YVLRRLALTIPV
+6 RLFTYIPV
-18 LLGVTLITFYLSYGM
+18 LLVVVIITFLMIHAAPGGPFDAERVASPEIIEKLNEAYNLDKPIHVQIYNYLFNAIQ
-33 GDPLAAYVTEKTTDA
+33 GDFGPSFKYPGRTVTELIMSGLPTTI
-48 QYEALAEKHGINEPI
+48 ELA
-63 SVQYVIYLHSVITF
+63 IY
-77 DWGYSEVV
+77 
-85 DTPVSEALKY
+85 
-95 RFAAT
+95 
-100 LELSILAFVVAVVTA
+100 SILFAIFLGVISGLVASLNPGKILDIVPMSIS
-115 LPLGIYSSIR
+115 LLGICIPSI
-125 QNRWHDHSIRFFAL
+125 I
-139 LGSAIPIFW
+139 LGPVLVLIFGIW
-148 FALILQ
+148 YEVLP
-154 YIVVELNSYGLLDNW
+154 VYGWGDN
-169 PITYRTDAQLWEIED
+169 PGD
-184 PIETPTNFLLV
+184 
-195 DAIAA
+195 
-200 GSWIHLKD
+200 K
-208 ALQHMILPATV
+208 ILPTIT
-219 LAYGSMAT
+219 LGTAYAA
-227 IIRLMR
+227 IFARLTR
-233 GNMLDVL
+233 GGMLEIL

-334 MASFLNPTLRDSG
+334 VASFLNPTLRDSG